1 MLEAGIVS
9 EETYI
14 EQGEYWE
21 TAYHPLIKYVLDTYK
36 PDLALVGYPV
46 TDEVQHQF
54 LGLVTK
60 KLPNGAHN
68 PAYDD
73 VEVNGTPDG
82 RVKQREAFIRDAY
95 EGADAHDAAGP
106 ASACATAT

>member
-9 EETYI
+9 EDTYI
-14 EQGEYWE
+14 EQSEYW
-21 TAYHPLIKYVLDTYK
+21 AKLYHPLIKYVLDKYQ
-36 PDLALVGYPV
+36 PDLAMVGDPR

-60 KLPNGAHN
+60 KLPNGANN

-73 VEVNGTPDG
+73 VERRRPQG
-82 RVKQREAFIRDAY
+82 RPRRRRARSYIRDAY
-95 EGADAHDAAGP
+95 AGVGQDDAARAGLP
-106 ASACATAT
+106 ARP

>member
-21 TAYHPLIKYVLDTYK
+21 KSYHPLIKYVLDKYQ
-36 PDLALVGYPV
+36 PDLAMVGYPV

-54 LGLVTK
+54 LGLVTR
-60 KLPNGAHN
+60 KLPNGAEQ
-68 PAYDD
+68 P
-73 VEVNGTPDG
+73 VV
-82 RVKQREAFIRDAY
+82 
-95 EGADAHDAAGP
+95 
-106 ASACATAT
+106 

>member
-1 MLEAGIVS
+1 M
-9 EETYI
+9 I
-14 EQGEYWE
+14 E
-21 TAYHPLIKYVLDTYK
+21 YVLDKYQ

-60 KLPNGAHN
+60 KLPNGAAN

-73 VEVNGTPDG
+73 VEVNGTPDH

-95 EGADAHDAAGP
+95 AGRP
-106 ASACATAT
+106 TRRCDSPRSTCATAT

>member
-1 MLEAGIVS
+1 MLD
-9 EETYI
+9 
-14 EQGEYWE
+14 
-21 TAYHPLIKYVLDTYK
+21 KYQ

-60 KLPNGAHN
+60 KLPNGAAN

-73 VEVNGTPDG
+73 VEVNGTPDH
-82 RVKQREAFIRDAY
+82 RVKQREEFIRACVCS
-95 EGADAHDAAGP
+95 GP
-106 ASACATAT
+106 MRRCGSPRSTCATAT